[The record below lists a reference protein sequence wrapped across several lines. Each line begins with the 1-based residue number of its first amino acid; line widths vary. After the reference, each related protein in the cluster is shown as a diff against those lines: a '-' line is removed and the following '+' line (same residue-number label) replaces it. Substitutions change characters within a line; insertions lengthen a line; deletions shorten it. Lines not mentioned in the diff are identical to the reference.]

1 MTLETAIREA
11 VASGLS
17 SLGLNESLGGWQA
30 IAKFHGALTGPWCV
44 GVDPDP
50 AEAIRKALAKHA
62 AQTIGK
68 DIFS

>member
-1 MTLETAIREA
+1 MTLEDAIREA
-11 VASGLS
+11 ATSGLS

-44 GVDPDP
+44 GLDPDP
-50 AEAIRKALAKHA
+50 AEAIRKALAKRA
-62 AQTIGK
+62 AQTTDK

>member
-1 MTLETAIREA
+1 MTLEDAIREA
-11 VASGLS
+11 AASGLS
-17 SLGLNESLGGWQA
+17 ELDINESMGGWQA

-50 AEAIRKALAKHA
+50 AEAIRKALAKRA
-62 AQTIGK
+62 AQTTDK